1 MMRPIP
7 VVFSALCLA
16 IAAPSFAWIEYASQ
30 ADHFSINFPDEP
42 EIRDIEYVTEY
53 SLRLP
58 ARTYSYEDG
67 GNRYALTVVDF
78 SGTEAKHAERLASCR
93 DELGEG
99 DSCNNPWDTEL
110 HGAIVH
116 ASWTLMQRAD
126 EVTHFSFHVSD
137 LVAGRQLQLKHAD
150 GSRTFAAVYMHENR
164 LYIME
169 GTVPAGMPEP
179 GLFQQSL
186 GFIDANGDRI
196 RYRGIYSNA
205 YPAPPSYTYR

>member
-1 MMRPIP
+1 MRSIRL
-7 VVFSALCLA
+7 VAALSTLT
-16 IAAPSFAWIEYASQ
+16 IAGPSYAWIEFASQ
-30 ADHFSINFPDEP
+30 ADHFSVNFPGEP
-42 EIRDIEYVTEY
+42 EVRDIEYVTEH

-58 ARTYSYEDG
+58 ARVYSHEDG
-67 GNRYALTVVDF
+67 ASRYAVTVVDF
-78 SGTEAKHAERLASCR
+78 SSTEAKHAERLASCR
-93 DELGEG
+93 EELGDG

-116 ASWTLMQRAD
+116 ASWNLMRNAA

-137 LVAGRQLQLKHAD
+137 LVAGHQLQLRNAD
-150 GSRTFAAVYMHENR
+150 DSRTFAAVFMHENR

-196 RYRGIYSNA
+196 RYRAIYSNG
-205 YPAPPSYTYR
+205 YPPPPSFTYR